1 MNLDHI
7 LGRFDDEI
15 FQKILSKELVA
26 TLKLIDP
33 KKLYHENLLSILKN
47 TYSSHELLS
56 IKFIR
61 NYVIDT
67 LTLIEISELS
77 QIMNITNDNFD
88 DKYEII
94 KNLEYNSKNI
104 QLLYTFFELVN
115 NEILE
120 KSIEYNK
127 LVIPSYK
134 LYDYQNDVLLK
145 VENYLNSEFNRG
157 PRGRG
162 LAGH

>member
-15 FQKILSKELVA
+15 FQKILSKELIA

-56 IKFIR
+56 IKSIR

-77 QIMNITNDNFD
+77 QLLNIRNDNFD
-88 DKYEII
+88 YKYEAI

-104 QLLYTFFELVN
+104 QLL
-115 NEILE
+115 
-120 KSIEYNK
+120 
-127 LVIPSYK
+127 
-134 LYDYQNDVLLK
+134 
-145 VENYLNSEFNRG
+145 
-157 PRGRG
+157 
-162 LAGH
+162 